1 MGFSGSFMKNRTP
14 VMSVRNCAKPRTE
27 GNIKRTAVVAPVDL
41 PAAHPDMHL
50 PHIALPVFP
59 APPLVVIGM
68 PDFPSHLRQEIGAG
82 DAPSAIQ
89 RDIGVVD
96 ARNVVARPRAFFCV
110 WVHAADVEKLVPGGD
125 VAGIPMRL
133 PFPDGCDEFLR
144 SSSDGST
151 NHESAYERARA
162 HAVILGNTRVA
173 WLWRHALEIG
183 LRTGL
188 GRSILQK
195 STDAFLLGHE
205 SGFKEGREAGLKEGR
220 TGGLRDGKQD
230 GRKAGKIQG
239 LKEGEAIGFT
249 KGQEDGLKEGKRQG
263 FVAGREFGEK
273 QALKLSKTSAP
284 ERVFVDVGTDSPVAE
299 LVPPPPPSSAP
310 IHVPLPPATPHCT
323 VTHSTPLRPPPNW
336 SDLRLYA
343 PNSTNSLPLPASL
356 SSEIPV
362 AIPQSPAVPFDWA
375 DDAKSLAIP
384 LPLATCLYYARLRHH
399 LRRLEHFNIAHIV
412 RKNHV
417 ELTALLPLQLQLDDI
432 PTASDLVV
440 HFPRRR
446 PLHTP
451 SFPFWIGIMMPD
463 FPG

>member
-1 MGFSGSFMKNRTP
+1 MDTTDLDTP
-14 VMSVRNCAKPRTE
+14 AL
-27 GNIKRTAVVAPVDL
+27 TA
-41 PAAHPDMHL
+41 
-50 PHIALPVFP
+50 
-59 APPLVVIGM
+59 
-68 PDFPSHLRQEIGAG
+68 
-82 DAPSAIQ
+82 
-89 RDIGVVD
+89 
-96 ARNVVARPRAFFCV
+96 
-110 WVHAADVEKLVPGGD
+110 
-125 VAGIPMRL
+125 MRL

-151 NHESAYERARA
+151 DHESAYERARA

-310 IHVPLPPATPHCT
+310 IHVPLPPATPHRT

-384 LPLATCLYYARLRHH
+384 LPPRDLSVLRTPSTPLTPFGTLQHRAYRTKKSRRAYRAPTTPITTRRHPHGLGPGRPFSTTTPASHSVFSVLDWDHDARLSGLSRA
-399 LRRLEHFNIAHIV
+399 LRSLGWV
-412 RKNHV
+412 R
-417 ELTALLPLQLQLDDI
+417 
-432 PTASDLVV
+432 
-440 HFPRRR
+440 
-446 PLHTP
+446 
-451 SFPFWIGIMMPD
+451 
-463 FPG
+463 